1 MSAGVELAATYYDPD
16 GALPSGGWPA
26 VLLLHGIG
34 ETRTFTNNAVG
45 MSINTIAETYLVP
58 QGYAALTF
66 DARGH
71 GESGGVV
78 DIDGPREVQEV
89 RELVA
94 WLGSRPNVAS
104 QHIGAFGYSYGGGAL
119 WRAAGE
125 GVPFAALEIETS
137 WTDLFQALSPG
148 GLARSGIVLGF
159 WQSIQQRASP
169 ELPAIVND
177 ILGGQNPATV
187 RDFAAQRSSRQ
198 LLDRITVPTFLMQ
211 GRRDFAFDLDQALIP
226 FA

>member
-1 MSAGVELAATYYDPD
+1 MVRFASALAVLALIAPGTASAFSKQDIRLPMSDGVELAATYYVPD
-16 GALPSGGWPA
+16 GAPPSGGWAA

-78 DIDGPREVQEV
+78 DIDGPREVQDV

-104 QHIGAFGYSYGGGAL
+104 
-119 WRAAGE
+119 
-125 GVPFAALEIETS
+125 
-137 WTDLFQALSPG
+137 
-148 GLARSGIVLGF
+148 
-159 WQSIQQRASP
+159 
-169 ELPAIVND
+169 
-177 ILGGQNPATV
+177 
-187 RDFAAQRSSRQ
+187 
-198 LLDRITVPTFLMQ
+198 
-211 GRRDFAFDLDQALIP
+211 
-226 FA
+226 